1 MTVLILGGTAEARD
15 LAAALV
21 GAGRDVVSS
30 LAGRVRNPTLP
41 VGGLR
46 FGGFGGVA
54 GLANYLRTSQVSAFV
69 DATHP
74 FAVQISSNAVSA
86 AEQTGI
92 PLLRLERPGWADH
105 PRASSWTWVPDV
117 EAARAAGERSA
128 RPFLT
133 IGRQSL
139 KTFLPWADR
148 PVTAR
153 VVDRPD
159 DFILPTYWTLLTS
172 RGPYSYP
179 QEHRILIDHRIDLLI
194 TKDSGGSHTAAKLAA
209 AADLHVGVVIIARP
223 VRPQGSA
230 VATVAEAKAWCDTQL
245 HFAGRA

>member
-1 MTVLILGGTAEARD
+1 MGRSSASEQLDLGARRRGG
-15 LAAALV
+15 ARSGRAL
-21 GAGRDVVSS
+21 
-30 LAGRVRNPTLP
+30 
-41 VGGLR
+41 
-46 FGGFGGVA
+46 
-54 GLANYLRTSQVSAFV
+54 
-69 DATHP
+69 
-74 FAVQISSNAVSA
+74 
-86 AEQTGI
+86 
-92 PLLRLERPGWADH
+92 
-105 PRASSWTWVPDV
+105 
-117 EAARAAGERSA
+117 A

-139 KTFLPWADR
+139 KSFLPWADR

-153 VVDRPD
+153 VVDRP

-223 VRPQGSA
+223 VRPQGSV
-230 VATVAEAKAWCDTQL
+230 VATVAGGESLVRHPTARRGARLTDLRLSAGKVQL
-245 HFAGRA
+245 STTGICGSPAL